1 MSELEYEIAGL
12 HIYLSVS
19 ECAYRISLIVAA
31 AAAAATKK
39 NKVQGMRECSR
50 MNAGDALM

>member
-1 MSELEYEIAGL
+1 MRLLSC
-12 HIYLSVS
+12 IYLSVS
-19 ECAYRISLIVAA
+19 ECAYRISLIVA

>member
-1 MSELEYEIAGL
+1 MRLLSC
-12 HIYLSVS
+12 IYLSVS

-31 AAAAATKK
+31 AAAAAAATKK
-39 NKVQGMRECSR
+39 NMVQGMRECSR